1 MPPSYYRHP
10 KIFAGVDETTFVT
23 AFAVEGERF
32 TWVGDAREI
41 PPGAEVHELA
51 GPLVLPG
58 FIDAHTHPTYI
69 ALTVN
74 AVACTVP
81 LVHSIPE
88 MLAALRQHPNY
99 GKGPEAWIEGW
110 GYDES
115 KLAEHRT
122 PTRADL
128 DQVSTTQPIYVE
140 RSDFHSAICNTRA
153 LELAGISRETPDPP
167 DGRFER
173 DADGAPNGVLT
184 ENAKHAV
191 AHAKGPADFEVDVA
205 NLVRTS
211 AYLAERGIVAVT
223 EMTCTPRGY
232 RQLDLY
238 REAQRRGFKQHAR
251 LYYNFE
257 TLQAHPI
264 PPITPADRSGQV
276 AIGGIK
282 LFMDGSMSNR
292 TAWMRDPYPA
302 RSAAEAPTTGMHT
315 SSREQLAAALDFA
328 RANALQIAIHAMG
341 DRAIEE
347 VLDFYADEEPWMG
360 APGRK
365 TPAPSVR
372 IEHGSVWTPELLRRA
387 REARMRFGVATNID
401 FFFCEYDSYSENL
414 SADQFAR
421 TYPVRDLYGALEALA
436 LSSDTPATT
445 WDDPSNV
452 FLSLQAAV
460 TRKAY
465 NGADI
470 VPAQAITL
478 PQAVLLYTG
487 RARLLGDML
496 DLGCIAP
503 GFQASFITV
512 SEDIF
517 ALDPN
522 ALMESQVTGTWMRGE
537 QVFAR

>member
-1 MPPSYYRHP
+1 MPPNYYRHP
-10 KIFAGVDETTFVT
+10 KIFTGVDETSFAS
-23 AFAVEGERF
+23 AFAVEEGRF
-32 TWVGDAREI
+32 TWVGAASEI
-41 PPGAEVHELA
+41 PSGTAVHDLP

-58 FIDAHTHPTYI
+58 FIDAHTHPSYI
-69 ALTVN
+69 ALTVD

-88 MLAALRQHPNY
+88 MLAALRQHPNA
-99 GKGPEAWIEGW
+99 GKGPEVWIEGW

-140 RSDFHSAICNTRA
+140 RSDFHSAVCNTRA
-153 LELAGISRETPDPP
+153 LELAGITAKTPDPH
-167 DGRFER
+167 DGKFGR
-173 DADGAPNGVLT
+173 DAGGAPNGILT
-184 ENAKHAV
+184 EGAKNIMAR
-191 AHAKGPADFEVDVA
+191 AKGPADFETDVA
-205 NLVRTS
+205 KLVRTS

-223 EMTCTPRGY
+223 EMTCTPREY
-232 RQLDLY
+232 QQLDLY

-251 LYYNFE
+251 LYYNFDA
-257 TLQAHPI
+257 LQARPI
-264 PPITPADRSGQV
+264 PPIPLADRSGQV

-292 TAWMRDPYPA
+292 TAWMRDPYPDPRA
-302 RSAAEAPTTGMHT
+302 GTGMHT
-315 SSREQLAAALDFA
+315 SSREQLAAALEFA

-360 APGRK
+360 APGRE

-387 REARMRFGVATNID
+387 RDARMTFGVATNID

-421 TYPVRDLYGALEALA
+421 TYPIRDLYGALEALA

-445 WDDPSNV
+445 WHDPSNV

-487 RARLLGDML
+487 RARLLGDTR

-503 GFQASFITV
+503 GFQASFLTV

-522 ALMESQVTGTWMRGE
+522 TLIDTQVTGTWIRGG